1 MPRLFSGNGAKA
13 RRRTTVRKRSPGKP
27 SLHHRLERVKL
38 FLCDVDGVLTDASVF
53 IGGPEEIKRF
63 NIQDGL
69 GLRLLQGAGVKVGWI
84 SNRASS
90 ATELRAQE
98 LKVDFLNQDPVLKLG
113 AAEAILAQSGFGWDE
128 TCYVGD
134 DIVDLCL
141 LKRAGLAVTVPHA
154 IDEVKQLAH
163 YVTRAAG
170 GHGAVREIIEM
181 ILKAQGKWAGL
192 IEQLSK

>member
-1 MPRLFSGNGAKA
+1 
-13 RRRTTVRKRSPGKP
+13 
-27 SLHHRLERVKL
+27 
-38 FLCDVDGVLTDASVF
+38 VLTDASIF

-69 GLRLLQGAGVKVGWI
+69 GLRLLQHSGVKVGWI
-84 SNRASS
+84 SNRASA

-98 LKVDFLNQDPVLKLG
+98 LKVDFLNQDPGLKLA
-113 AAEAILAQSGFGWDE
+113 AAETILAQAGAGWEDI
-128 TCYVGD
+128 CYVGD

-141 LKRAGLAVTVPHA
+141 LRRAGLAVTVPHA
-154 IDEVKQLAH
+154 IEEAKQIAH

-170 GHGAVREIIEM
+170 GHGAVREIVEM

-192 IEQLSK
+192 IEQFSK